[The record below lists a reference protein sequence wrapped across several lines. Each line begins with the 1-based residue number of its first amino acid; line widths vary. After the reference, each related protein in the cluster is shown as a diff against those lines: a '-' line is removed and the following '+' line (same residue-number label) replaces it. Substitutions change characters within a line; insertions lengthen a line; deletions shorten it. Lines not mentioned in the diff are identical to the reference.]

1 LTPVIPVKDNIPVDR
16 FPFATVAL
24 IVANIVVYL
33 VAGHAAPRGVTGGT
47 VFSSMFV
54 HSSIVQLI
62 GNVWFLWLFG
72 TNVED
77 SMGPVRFLGFYVA
90 GGLIALGVVLAVD
103 PGASTPTVGAAGAV
117 AAVLGGYV
125 LLYPRARVLALVV
138 IIFFFGVLE
147 IPTLVMLAVWVAMQA
162 AFAAAGLIGDGGFA
176 YVSYLGG
183 FVFGLA
189 AIRLLATRRK
199 PTPPTAAAY

>member
-1 LTPVIPVKDNIPVDR
+1 VIPVKDNIPLDR
-16 FPFATVAL
+16 FPSATVAL
-24 IVANIVVYL
+24 ILANVVVYL
-33 VAGHAAPRGVTGGT
+33 VAGHAAPHGVTVGSG
-47 VFSSMFV
+47 FGSIFV
-54 HSSIVQLI
+54 HSSILQLI

-77 SMGPVRFLGFYVA
+77 SMGPVRFLGFYLA

-117 AAVLGGYV
+117 AAVLAGYL

-138 IIFFFGVLE
+138 VIFFFGVFE
-147 IPTLVMLAVWVAMQA
+147 IPTLVMLAAWIAMQA

-176 YVSYLGG
+176 YLSYVGG

-199 PTPPTAAAY
+199 PAPPTAAAYR

>member
-1 LTPVIPVKDNIPVDR
+1 VIPVKDNIPVDR
-16 FPFATVAL
+16 FPVATVGL
-24 IVANIVVYL
+24 IVANIVVYI
-33 VAGHAAPRGVTGGT
+33 VAGHTPPRGVTVGS
-47 VFSSMFV
+47 VFGSIFV
-54 HSSIVQLI
+54 HSSLVQLI

-77 SMGPVRFLGFYVA
+77 SMGPVRFVGFYVA

-117 AAVLGGYV
+117 AAVLGGYM

-147 IPTLVMLAVWVAMQA
+147 IPALVMLVAWIAMQA

-176 YVSYLGG
+176 YVSYIGG
-183 FVFGLA
+183 FMFGLA

-199 PTPPTAAAY
+199 PTPPTAAAYR

>member
-1 LTPVIPVKDNIPVDR
+1 MIPVKDNIPVDR
-16 FPFATVAL
+16 FPVATVGL
-24 IVANIVVYL
+24 IVANIVVYI
-33 VAGHAAPRGVTGGT
+33 VAGHAPPRGVTVGNVLG
-47 VFSSMFV
+47 SIFV
-54 HSSIVQLI
+54 HSSLVQLI

-77 SMGPVRFLGFYVA
+77 SMGPVRFVGFYVA
-90 GGLIALGVVLAVD
+90 GGVIALGVVLAVD
-103 PGASTPTVGAAGAV
+103 PGASNPTVGAAGAV
-117 AAVLGGYV
+117 AAVLGGYM

-147 IPTLVMLAVWVAMQA
+147 IPALVMLVAWIAMQA

-176 YVSYLGG
+176 YVSYIGG
-183 FVFGLA
+183 FMFGLA

-199 PTPPTAAAY
+199 PTPPTAAAYR

>member
-1 LTPVIPVKDNIPVDR
+1 MIPVKDNIPVDR
-16 FPFATVAL
+16 FPFATVGL
-24 IVANIVVYL
+24 IVANVVVYI
-33 VAGHAAPRGVTGGT
+33 VAGHASPRGVTVGS
-47 VFSSMFV
+47 VFGSIFV
-54 HSSIVQLI
+54 HSSLVQLI

-77 SMGPVRFLGFYVA
+77 SMGPVRFVGFYVA
-90 GGLIALGVVLAVD
+90 GGVIALGVVLAVD
-103 PGASTPTVGAAGAV
+103 PGASSPTVGAAGAV
-117 AAVLGGYV
+117 AAVLGGYM

-147 IPTLVMLAVWVAMQA
+147 IPALVMLVAWIAMQA

-176 YVSYLGG
+176 YVSYIGG
-183 FVFGLA
+183 FMFGLA

-199 PTPPTAAAY
+199 PTPPTAAAYR

>member
-1 LTPVIPVKDNIPVDR
+1 MIPVKDNVPVDR
-16 FPFATVAL
+16 FPLATVAL

-33 VAGHAAPRGVTGGT
+33 VAAHAAPRGVTVGSVLG
-47 VFSSMFV
+47 SIFV

-77 SMGPVRFLGFYVA
+77 AMGPVRFLGFYLA

-103 PGASTPTVGAAGAV
+103 PGAPTPTVGAAGAV
-117 AAVLGGYV
+117 GAVLGGYV

-138 IIFFFGVLE
+138 VVFFFGVLE
-147 IPTLVMLAVWVAMQA
+147 IPTLVMLLAWIAMQGV
-162 AFAAAGLIGDGGFA
+162 FAATGLIGDGGFA
-176 YVSYLGG
+176 YVSYIGG
-183 FVFGLA
+183 FLFGLA
-189 AIRLLATRRK
+189 AIRLPATRRK
-199 PTPPTAAAY
+199 PTPPTAAAYR